1 MLLDPYFE
9 ATLFPANGTDLLW
22 WLLLI
27 HYVFETCLGA
37 LGFIF
42 VGSMV
47 MEIVE
52 DVERTT
58 GRREEGLLGTVSS
71 FIHKLIG
78 AGGVV
83 VSGLIISAVGFD
95 ISSGATLEELRGPII
110 NRFATIHVFLGASL
124 PFISTLLLLLFKID
138 RKGHLDNVENLG
150 YVDK

>member
-1 MLLDPYFE
+1 MLAGTVARGKEKKNIAVGIFITRIIVGPLPVVLRLLDPYFE

-110 NRFATIHVFLGASL
+110 NRLSLIH
-124 PFISTLLLLLFKID
+124 I
-138 RKGHLDNVENLG
+138 
-150 YVDK
+150 